1 MKGRL
6 GEPSLLSYVHIMI
19 ISVNIVI
26 HSHLSDAMIEM
37 YLDNKGNAPERLQF
51 VKYLINRFP
60 DTNEEIDVDAVY
72 EEFTLRSK
80 R

>member
-6 GEPSLLSYVHIMI
+6 GKPSLLSYVHIMI
-19 ISVNIVI
+19 ISADIVI
-26 HSHLSDAMIEM
+26 QSHLSDAMIEM
-37 YLDNKGNAPERLQF
+37 YTDSRGNASERLQF
-51 VKYLINRFP
+51 VKYLISRFP
-60 DTNEEIDVDAVY
+60 DTNEEIDVEAIY

>member
-19 ISVNIVI
+19 ISADIVI
-26 HSHLSDAMIEM
+26 QSHLSDAMIEM
-37 YLDNKGNAPERLQF
+37 YTDSRGNASERLQF
-51 VKYLINRFP
+51 VKYLISRFP

>member
-6 GEPSLLSYVHIMI
+6 GKPSLRSYVHIMI
-19 ISVNIVI
+19 ISADIVI
-26 HSHLSDAMIEM
+26 QSHLSDAMIEM
-37 YLDNKGNAPERLQF
+37 YTDSRGNAAERLRF
-51 VKYLINRFP
+51 VKYLISKFP

>member
-1 MKGRL
+1 MKGGFGR
-6 GEPSLLSYVHIMI
+6 PNPLSYVHIMI

-37 YLDNKGNAPERLQF
+37 YTDSRGNASERLQF

-60 DTNEEIDVDAVY
+60 DTNEEIDVDSVY
-72 EEFTLRSK
+72 KEFSLRSK

>member
-19 ISVNIVI
+19 ISADIVI
-26 HSHLSDAMIEM
+26 QSHLSDAMIEM
-37 YLDNKGNAPERLQF
+37 YTDSRGNASERLQF
-51 VKYLINRFP
+51 VKYLISKFP
-60 DTNEEIDVDAVY
+60 DTNEEIDVDAIY

>member
-1 MKGRL
+1 MKGRF
-6 GEPSLLSYVHIMI
+6 GRPNPLSYVHIMI

-37 YLDNKGNAPERLQF
+37 YTDSRGNASERLQF

-60 DTNEEIDVDAVY
+60 DTNEEIDVDSVY

>member
-1 MKGRL
+1 
-6 GEPSLLSYVHIMI
+6 MI
-19 ISVNIVI
+19 ISADIVI
-26 HSHLSDAMIEM
+26 QSHLSDAMIEM
-37 YLDNKGNAPERLQF
+37 YLDNKGNAPERLRF
-51 VKYLINRFP
+51 VKYLISKFP

>member
-19 ISVNIVI
+19 ISADIVI
-26 HSHLSDAMIEM
+26 QSHLSDAMIEM
-37 YLDNKGNAPERLQF
+37 YTDSRGNASERLQF
-51 VKYLINRFP
+51 VKYLISKFP
-60 DTNEEIDVDAVY
+60 NTNEEIDVDAVY

>member
-1 MKGRL
+1 
-6 GEPSLLSYVHIMI
+6 MI

-26 HSHLSDAMIEM
+26 QSHLSDAMIEM
-37 YLDNKGNAPERLQF
+37 YTDSRGNASERLQF
-51 VKYLINRFP
+51 VKYLISRFP

>member
-1 MKGRL
+1 MF
-6 GEPSLLSYVHIMI
+6 GEAKASPYIHIMI
-19 ISVNIVI
+19 IRANIVI
-26 HSHLSDAMIEM
+26 QSHLSDAMIEM
-37 YLDNKGNAPERLQF
+37 YTDSRGNASERLQF

-60 DTNEEIDVDAVY
+60 DTNEEIDVEVIY